1 VIADLASVVLT
12 AHVAHW
18 ADDHPVR
25 TAWIIDCL
33 HRHNT
38 GDWGDLDADDAA
50 ANTYALRHRD
60 GRLLSRYPLP
70 TELTDPTVDDDA
82 IWIITD
88 DLTDPDTFTT
98 VLWPS
103 DY

>member
-1 VIADLASVVLT
+1 MIADPATVVLT

-18 ADDHPVR
+18 IDERPAR
-25 TAWIIDCL
+25 TAWILDCL
-33 HRHNT
+33 RRHNS
-38 GDWGDLDADDAA
+38 GDWGDLDADDTA
-50 ANTYALRHRD
+50 ANHHALRTRD
-60 GRLLSRYPLP
+60 GRILSSYPIP
-70 TELTDPTVDDDA
+70 AELAEPCTDETV

-88 DLTDPDTFTT
+88 DVADPDTLTT

>member
-1 VIADLASVVLT
+1 MIADPATVVLT

-18 ADDHPVR
+18 TDQHRAR

-33 HRHNT
+33 YRHNS
-38 GDWGDLDADDAA
+38 GDWGDLHADDTN
-50 ANTYALRHRD
+50 ANRHAQRHHD
-60 GRLLSRYPLP
+60 GRLLSRYPVP
-70 TELTDPTVDDDA
+70 TELDDPAVDDDA

-88 DLTDPDTFTT
+88 DLADPDTMTT
-98 VLWPS
+98 ILWPS

>member
-1 VIADLASVVLT
+1 MIADPASVVLT
-12 AHVAHW
+12 AHVAYW
-18 ADDHPVR
+18 ADDHPGR

-38 GDWGDLDADDAA
+38 GDWGDLDADDIA
-50 ANTYALRHRD
+50 ANNYALHRRD
-60 GRLLSRYPLP
+60 GRLLSGYPIP
-70 TELTDPTVDDDA
+70 DELTDPSVDDEA
-82 IWIITD
+82 VWIITD
-88 DLTDPDTFTT
+88 DLADPDSFTT

>member
-1 VIADLASVVLT
+1 MIADPATVVLT

-18 ADDHPVR
+18 ADDHTAR

-38 GDWGDLDADDAA
+38 GDWGDLDPDARA
-50 ANTYALRHRD
+50 ANNYALRHHD
-60 GRLLSRYPLP
+60 GRIVSRYPIP
-70 TELTDPTVDDDA
+70 TELADPTIDDDA

-88 DLTDPDTFTT
+88 DLADPDTLTT
-98 VLWPS
+98 ILWPS

>member
-1 VIADLASVVLT
+1 MIADPTSVILT

-18 ADDHPVR
+18 ADEHPAR
-25 TAWIIDCL
+25 TAWLINCL

-38 GDWGDLDADDAA
+38 GDWGDLDHRDAA
-50 ANTYALRHRD
+50 VNDHALRSGE
-60 GRLLSRYPLP
+60 GRVLSSYVVPREI
-70 TELTDPTVDDDA
+70 TAGSSGDEV

-88 DLTDPDTFTT
+88 DIADPEAVTT
-98 VLWPS
+98 ILWPS